1 MAPAFSA
8 PAGGANAS
16 RSILDLAI
24 RCGEVIFAS
33 GASAEDATA
42 SMLAVTRAY
51 GLRGCEADVT
61 HTVITLTYDDSD
73 SGDSISKSRNVR
85 YRTLDY
91 TRLTNTSTLIG
102 ELLHSPVAVTDA
114 RSRVDAIIRARPIY
128 PTAVRRVGWSLVGAG
143 AALLLGGGPLV
154 VIAAFIATFFVDLL
168 TSVLAR
174 TRISVFYQTL
184 AGGAV
189 GPIVAAVVHV
199 IDPAASSS
207 LVVVATI
214 IMLLAGVTSFGAVQD
229 VLSGFY
235 VTGTARVL
243 EALLITGG
251 LVAGVAGTNMLLSRF
266 GILLDIE
273 PYVAPTLEG
282 ISAQLIGSVI
292 VVIGFALGV
301 EVPARAIW
309 AVIVLGVLG
318 YLVFAAAHTWD
329 IGDAWSAAFAAV
341 AVGVLSAFASRAVRV
356 PPLPLVVTALVP
368 LVPGLILFRGLLEL
382 SAGSI
387 DGLLSMIEAASVAVA
402 LAAGALLGQYVVQ
415 SLLGPA
421 RRIQRRFVGPL
432 MGVQVRLSRKQDE
445 TI

>member
-1 MAPAFSA
+1 MPDPST
-8 PAGGANAS
+8 PTGSIDLS
-16 RSILDLAI
+16 RSVLDLAI

-42 SMLAVTRAY
+42 TMLAVTRAY

-61 HTVITLTYDDSD
+61 HTVITLSWDDPAA
-73 SGDSISKSRNVR
+73 GDSVSRSRNVK

-91 TRLTNTSTLIG
+91 TRLTNTSTLIDD
-102 ELLHSPVAVTDA
+102 LLHDPIPVGEA
-114 RSRVDAIIRARPIY
+114 RVRVNKIIAARPIY
-128 PTAVRRVGWSLVGAG
+128 PVLVRRVGWSLVGAG
-143 AALLLGGGPLV
+143 AAFLLGGGPLV
-154 VIAAFIATFFVDLL
+154 VAAAFVATFFVDLL
-168 TSVLAR
+168 TGRLAR

-189 GPIVAAVVHV
+189 GPLVAAVVHFL
-199 IDPAASSS
+199 DPTANSS

-251 LVAGVAGTNMLLSRF
+251 LVAGVAGTTMLLARF
-266 GILLDIE
+266 GLVLDI
-273 PYVAPTLEG
+273 APDLAPSLAE
-282 ISAQLIGSVI
+282 IPLQLAAS
-292 VVIGFALGV
+292 VVIIVGFALAV
-301 EVPARAIW
+301 EVPPRAIW
-309 AVIVLGVLG
+309 AVGALGLVA
-318 YLVFAAAHTWD
+318 YLVYATALTADVGVAWAAATAAV
-329 IGDAWSAAFAAV
+329 IVGILSAA
-341 AVGVLSAFASRAVRV
+341 ASRLVRT
-356 PPLPLVVTALVP
+356 PPLPLVVSALVP

-387 DGLLSMIEAASVAVA
+387 DGLLSMLEAASVAVA
-402 LAAGALLGQYVVQ
+402 LAAGALLGQYLVQ
-415 SLLGPA
+415 NALGPA

-432 MGVQVRLSRKQDE
+432 MGVQVRLGRKREEQ
-445 TI
+445 I

>member
-1 MAPAFSA
+1 MAPAFST

-61 HTVITLTYDDSD
+61 HTVITLSFEDAD
-73 SGDSISKSRNVR
+73 SGDTVTKSRNVR

-91 TRLTNTSTLIG
+91 TRLTNTSTLIN
-102 ELLHSPVAVTDA
+102 ELLHSPVAVADA

-128 PTAVRRVGWSLVGAG
+128 PIAIRRLGWSLLGGG
-143 AALLLGGGPLV
+143 AALLLGGGILV
-154 VIAAFIATFFVDLL
+154 VCAAFIATFFVDLL
-168 TSVLAR
+168 TSFLAK

-189 GPIVAAVVHV
+189 GPLVAAVVHV
-199 IDPAASSS
+199 IDPTASSS

-266 GILLDIE
+266 GIMLDIE
-273 PYVAPTLEG
+273 PYVPPTLEG
-282 ISAQLIGSVI
+282 ITLQLIGSVVI
-292 VVIGFALGV
+292 IIGFALGV
-301 EVPARAIW
+301 EVPPRAIW
-309 AVIVLGVLG
+309 AVIALGVIG
-318 YLVFAAAHTWD
+318 YLVFTAALTWD
-329 IGDAWSAAFAAV
+329 IGVAWSGAFAAV

-368 LVPGLILFRGLLEL
+368 LVPGAILFRGLLEL

-432 MGVQVRLSRKQDE
+432 MGVQVRLSRDQDE

>member
-1 MAPAFSA
+1 MAPASSA
-8 PAGGANAS
+8 PTGGNNAN

-61 HTVITLTYDDSD
+61 HTIITLSYDDAD
-73 SGDSISKSRNVR
+73 SGDGITKSRNVK

-102 ELLHSPVAVTDA
+102 DLLHTPVSVVEA
-114 RSRVDAIIRARPIY
+114 RSRVDAIIRAHPIY
-128 PTAVRRVGWSLVGAG
+128 PTVVRRIGWSLVGAG

-154 VIAAFIATFFVDLL
+154 IGAAFLATFFVDLVTGL
-168 TSVLAR
+168 LAR
-174 TRISVFYQTL
+174 TGISVFYQTL
-184 AGGAV
+184 AGGAI
-189 GPIVAAVVHV
+189 GPLVAAVVHV
-199 IDPAASSS
+199 IDPRASSS

-235 VTGTARVL
+235 VTGTARIL

-251 LVAGVAGTNMLLSRF
+251 LVAGVAGTSMLLARF
-266 GILLDIE
+266 GIMLNIE

-282 ISAQLIGSVI
+282 ITLALVGSIVI
-292 VVIGFALGV
+292 ILGFALGV
-301 EVPARAIW
+301 EVPPRAIW
-309 AVIVLGVLG
+309 AVCVLGVLG
-318 YLVFAAAHTWD
+318 YLVFTAAVTSD
-329 IGDAWSAAFAAV
+329 VGVAWSAGLAAV
-341 AVGVLSAFASRAVRV
+341 VVGVLSAFASRAARV
-356 PPLPLVVTALVP
+356 PPLPLVVSALVP

-382 SAGSI
+382 SDGSI
-387 DGLLSMIEAASVAVA
+387 DGLLSMLEAASVAVA
-402 LAAGALLGQYVVQ
+402 LAAGALLGQYIVQ
-415 SLLGPA
+415 STLGPA

-432 MGVQVRLSRKQDE
+432 MGVQVRLSRQQDE

>member
-1 MAPAFSA
+1 MALASSA
-8 PAGGANAS
+8 PAGGTNAS

-61 HTVITLTYDDSD
+61 HTVITLTYDDAD
-73 SGDSISKSRNVR
+73 SGDGMVKSRNVK

-102 ELLHSPVAVTDA
+102 DLLHTPVSVTEA

-128 PTAVRRVGWSLVGAG
+128 PKVVRRVGWSLVGAG
-143 AALLLGGGPLV
+143 AALLLGGGVLV
-154 VIAAFIATFFVDLL
+154 ICAAFIATFFVDLL
-168 TSVLAR
+168 TSFLAR
-174 TRISVFYQTL
+174 TQISVFYQTL

-189 GPIVAAVVHV
+189 GPLVAALVHV
-199 IDPAASSS
+199 IDPSASSS

-251 LVAGVAGTNMLLSRF
+251 LVAGVAGTNMVLARF
-266 GILLDIE
+266 GILLNIE
-273 PYVAPTLEG
+273 PFVPPTLEG
-282 ISAQLIGSVI
+282 ITVALIGSVVI
-292 VVIGFALGV
+292 IIGFALGV
-301 EVPARAIW
+301 EVPPRAIW
-309 AVIVLGVLG
+309 AVCLLGVLG
-318 YLVFAAAHTWD
+318 YLVFAAALASD
-329 IGDAWSAAFAAV
+329 FGMAWSGGLAAFV
-341 AVGVLSAFASRAVRV
+341 VGVLAAFASRAARV
-356 PPLPLVVTALVP
+356 PPLPLVVSALVP

-382 SAGSI
+382 SDGSI
-387 DGLLSMIEAASVAVA
+387 DGLLSMLEAASVAVA
-402 LAAGALLGQYVVQ
+402 LAAGALLGQYVIQ